1 VPRYAARELQQ
12 REKIGVGADL
22 GTVQMPRQ
30 QLRGR
35 EPCRSMARARQFD
48 FFSAQRCTILNMRK
62 VTVPLRTKQRNTQV
76 PVFVE
81 KDENGFY
88 VVGCPLF
95 EGCYSQGKTLDEALR
110 NIREVIRLVAEERRN
125 RDILR
130 TYHPKEV
137 SLHTIT
143 L

>member
-1 VPRYAARELQQ
+1 
-12 REKIGVGADL
+12 
-22 GTVQMPRQ
+22 
-30 QLRGR
+30 
-35 EPCRSMARARQFD
+35 
-48 FFSAQRCTILNMRK
+48 MRK
-62 VTVPLRTKQRNTQV
+62 TNGSRKSRWRKKQV

-81 KDENGFY
+81 KGEDGFY
-88 VVGCPLF
+88 VVECPLF
-95 EGCYSQGKTLDEALR
+95 EGCYSQGKTVDEALR
-110 NIREVIRLVAEERRN
+110 NIREVIRLVVEEKKN